1 MKMNPIFN
9 LLRRTMFAA
18 LAATTIACGGDD
30 PVVPQLPGGG
40 NNGQDGTE
48 EEKPEIKP
56 DEGITL
62 YGLVSDSE
70 GNPLEGIV
78 VSDGYSVV
86 ATDAKGVYQ
95 IVRSANA
102 KYVFIS
108 APSGYEIPTQANYGS
123 YQGTYQAANSLT
135 GSSTKPYRADF
146 TLTKLSQ
153 SDTRF
158 LLFGLGD
165 PQPDNDEH
173 IKRFRTETVPD
184 VKKIKA
190 DYTIPT
196 VGIAL
201 GDILGKGDAQ
211 TFTSMKRA
219 LGETGVPFF
228 TTIGN
233 HDKSSVDYTGDTYR
247 DVLGPRWY
255 SFNRGEVHFVAM
267 DNCLFS
273 GQDYTGG
280 FTDEQVAWLEKD
292 LSFVPTSKMIVLYYH
307 IPLRDTNYRNRQKVL
322 DLISKYQNPTLM
334 CAHTHYFQPYHMRS
348 HNLFERI
355 HGGTCGYFWRSNCG
369 GDGTPN
375 GFMVYE
381 IDGTKIVDTYF
392 KASQRPDDHQI
403 RLYHGDAVFAGPY
416 ATYKYDLGADVVVA
430 NVFAAGMDGTTWK
443 VELSEDGGKTW
454 SDMSPIEQNYGD
466 RWIRG
471 YHIGVEH
478 HPTESGTSPC
488 YHQYQYKLK
497 DAAATAIEV
506 RATDSFGH
514 VYTQDTFTADN
525 DFTEAENTDRTP
537 PAQTDGLSEKA
548 VRPCFRNR
556 PPPDRRSVPKKIR
569 TRSRRIFKKKQYLS
583 QPEPDTR
590 SRPNRNGF
598 CTGRGQNE
606 RHYGKSHSS
615 GRHARLLRP
624 RLVTDV
630 PHIQLCGLLQP
641 ATDSFRCAARAERR
655 HGGGRG
661 RFRLAPARQHGDRL
675 DPPVGR
681 AAPRRQHGPRRSAAA
696 GRNTGDVGRHGNRPQ
711 RIQQPAR
718 PGGEIPANLDFP
730 RP

>member
-40 NNGQDGTE
+40 NNGQNGTE

-70 GNPLEGIV
+70 GNPLEGVV

-497 DAAATAIEV
+497 DACDRQLRPCLHARYLHCGQRLHGGGKILTAPLPHK
-506 RATDSFGH
+506 RTDCLF
-514 VYTQDTFTADN
+514 Q
-525 DFTEAENTDRTP
+525 
-537 PAQTDGLSEKA
+537 A

-583 QPEPDTR
+583 QPEPGHPLPTESERLLHRTR
-590 SRPNRNGF
+590 TKRKALWKKSFIGPPRAVTSTTAGYRRSTHSALRITTTRNGF
-598 CTGRGQNE
+598 I
-606 RHYGKSHSS
+606 S
-615 GRHARLLRP
+615 
-624 RLVTDV
+624 V
-630 PHIQLCGLLQP
+630 
-641 ATDSFRCAARAERR
+641 RCAC
-655 HGGGRG
+655 
-661 RFRLAPARQHGDRL
+661 
-675 DPPVGR
+675 
-681 AAPRRQHGPRRSAAA
+681 
-696 GRNTGDVGRHGNRPQ
+696 
-711 RIQQPAR
+711 
-718 PGGEIPANLDFP
+718 
-730 RP
+730 

>member
-70 GNPLEGIV
+70 GNPLEGVV

-322 DLISKYQNPTLM
+322 DLISKYQTPTLM

-348 HNLFERI
+348 HNLFER
-355 HGGTCGYFWRSNCG
+355 T
-369 GDGTPN
+369 T
-375 GFMVYE
+375 
-381 IDGTKIVDTYF
+381 
-392 KASQRPDDHQI
+392 
-403 RLYHGDAVFAGPY
+403 AVRA
-416 ATYKYDLGADVVVA
+416 AISGAR
-430 NVFAAGMDGTTWK
+430 T
-443 VELSEDGGKTW
+443 
-454 SDMSPIEQNYGD
+454 
-466 RWIRG
+466 
-471 YHIGVEH
+471 
-478 HPTESGTSPC
+478 
-488 YHQYQYKLK
+488 
-497 DAAATAIEV
+497 AAATA
-506 RATDSFGH
+506 RP
-514 VYTQDTFTADN
+514 TASWSTRS
-525 DFTEAENTDRTP
+525 TERRSSTP
-537 PAQTDGLSEKA
+537 IS
-548 VRPCFRNR
+548 RP
-556 PPPDRRSVPKKIR
+556 RSVPTIIR
-569 TRSRRIFKKKQYLS
+569 YASITATPSSRGLTPPTNTIW
-583 QPEPDTR
+583 
-590 SRPNRNGF
+590 
-598 CTGRGQNE
+598 GRTSSWPTSSPPAWTA
-606 RHYGKSHSS
+606 RRGKWSS
-615 GRHARLLRP
+615 P
-624 RLVTDV
+624 RTAAKR
-630 PHIQLCGLLQP
+630 G
-641 ATDSFRCAARAERR
+641 AT
-655 HGGGRG
+655 
-661 RFRLAPARQHGDRL
+661 
-675 DPPVGR
+675 
-681 AAPRRQHGPRRSAAA
+681 
-696 GRNTGDVGRHGNRPQ
+696 
-711 RIQQPAR
+711 
-718 PGGEIPANLDFP
+718 
-730 RP
+730 

>member
-40 NNGQDGTE
+40 NNGQNGTE

-70 GNPLEGIV
+70 GNPLEGVV

-267 DNCLFS
+267 DQLPLLGS
-273 GQDYTGG
+273 GLHRRLHRRAGGVARKGSVLRPHEQD
-280 FTDEQVAWLEKD
+280 DRALLPHPAARHEL
-292 LSFVPTSKMIVLYYH
+292 P
-307 IPLRDTNYRNRQKVL
+307 
-322 DLISKYQNPTLM
+322 
-334 CAHTHYFQPYHMRS
+334 QPP
-348 HNLFERI
+348 E
-355 HGGTCGYFWRSNCG
+355 G
-369 GDGTPN
+369 
-375 GFMVYE
+375 
-381 IDGTKIVDTYF
+381 
-392 KASQRPDDHQI
+392 ARPDFQI
-403 RLYHGDAVFAGPY
+403 PEPY
-416 ATYKYDLGADVVVA
+416 AD
-430 NVFAAGMDGTTWK
+430 
-443 VELSEDGGKTW
+443 
-454 SDMSPIEQNYGD
+454 
-466 RWIRG
+466 
-471 YHIGVEH
+471 
-478 HPTESGTSPC
+478 
-488 YHQYQYKLK
+488 
-497 DAAATAIEV
+497 
-506 RATDSFGH
+506 
-514 VYTQDTFTADN
+514 
-525 DFTEAENTDRTP
+525 
-537 PAQTDGLSEKA
+537 
-548 VRPCFRNR
+548 VRPHALF
-556 PPPDRRSVPKKIR
+556 PA
-569 TRSRRIFKKKQYLS
+569 LS
-583 QPEPDTR
+583 
-590 SRPNRNGF
+590 
-598 CTGRGQNE
+598 
-606 RHYGKSHSS
+606 
-615 GRHARLLRP
+615 HA
-624 RLVTDV
+624 
-630 PHIQLCGLLQP
+630 
-641 ATDSFRCAARAERR
+641 
-655 HGGGRG
+655 
-661 RFRLAPARQHGDRL
+661 LA
-675 DPPVGR
+675 
-681 AAPRRQHGPRRSAAA
+681 
-696 GRNTGDVGRHGNRPQ
+696 
-711 RIQQPAR
+711 
-718 PGGEIPANLDFP
+718 
-730 RP
+730 

>member
-9 LLRRTMFAA
+9 MLRRTMFAA

-70 GNPLEGIV
+70 GNPLEGVV

-219 LGETGVPFF
+219 LGESGVPFF

-525 DFTEAENTDRTP
+525 DFTEAE
-537 PAQTDGLSEKA
+537 K
-548 VRPCFRNR
+548 
-556 PPPDRRSVPKKIR
+556 
-569 TRSRRIFKKKQYLS
+569 Y
-583 QPEPDTR
+583 
-590 SRPNRNGF
+590 
-598 CTGRGQNE
+598 
-606 RHYGKSHSS
+606 
-615 GRHARLLRP
+615 
-624 RLVTDV
+624 
-630 PHIQLCGLLQP
+630 
-641 ATDSFRCAARAERR
+641 
-655 HGGGRG
+655 
-661 RFRLAPARQHGDRL
+661 
-675 DPPVGR
+675 
-681 AAPRRQHGPRRSAAA
+681 
-696 GRNTGDVGRHGNRPQ
+696 
-711 RIQQPAR
+711 
-718 PGGEIPANLDFP
+718 
-730 RP
+730 

>member
-1 MKMNPIFN
+1 MQKRNKVLAGVLTGALVLSAGPM
-9 LLRRTMFAA
+9 A
-18 LAATTIACGGDD
+18 LAATANYNDSSVTGGSAAW
-30 PVVPQLPGGG
+30 
-40 NNGQDGTE
+40 QDWVKEWET
-48 EEKPEIKP
+48 
-56 DEGITL
+56 
-62 YGLVSDSE
+62 
-70 GNPLEGIV
+70 
-78 VSDGYSVV
+78 V
-86 ATDAKGVYQ
+86 ATDYTKVSLTPGADETQLNFAWYSKTE
-95 IVRSANA
+95 
-102 KYVFIS
+102 
-108 APSGYEIPTQANYGS
+108 SGKAATPVVHF
-123 YQGTYQAANSLT
+123 GTDKDHLTAFTGKAAQVDNSLT
-135 GSSTKPYRADF
+135 DGVAYDYNHVTVTGLEANTTYYYTVEKNGVQSEVQEYKTGSFDSVKMLYV
-146 TLTKLSQ
+146 
-153 SDTRF
+153 
-158 LLFGLGD
+158 GD
-165 PQPDNDEH
+165 PQIGASKGQPQSGEVLAASSGAANTAARNDA
-173 IKRFRTETVPD
+173 FAWNRTLE
-184 VKKIKA
+184 
-190 DYTIPT
+190 
-196 VGIAL
+196 IATAQNPGVNFIISA
-201 GDILGKGDAQ
+201 GDQVNK
-211 TFTSMKRA
+211 
-219 LGETGVPFF
+219 TGQAKEEEYAGYLSPAVLAGLPVA

-525 DFTEAENTDRTP
+525 DFTEAE
-537 PAQTDGLSEKA
+537 K
-548 VRPCFRNR
+548 
-556 PPPDRRSVPKKIR
+556 
-569 TRSRRIFKKKQYLS
+569 Y
-583 QPEPDTR
+583 
-590 SRPNRNGF
+590 
-598 CTGRGQNE
+598 
-606 RHYGKSHSS
+606 
-615 GRHARLLRP
+615 
-624 RLVTDV
+624 
-630 PHIQLCGLLQP
+630 
-641 ATDSFRCAARAERR
+641 
-655 HGGGRG
+655 
-661 RFRLAPARQHGDRL
+661 
-675 DPPVGR
+675 
-681 AAPRRQHGPRRSAAA
+681 
-696 GRNTGDVGRHGNRPQ
+696 
-711 RIQQPAR
+711 
-718 PGGEIPANLDFP
+718 
-730 RP
+730 

>member
-40 NNGQDGTE
+40 NNGQNGTE

-70 GNPLEGIV
+70 GNPLEGVV

-525 DFTEAENTDRTP
+525 DFTEAEKYCPHPSRTN
-537 PAQTDGLSEKA
+537 G
-548 VRPCFRNR
+548 
-556 PPPDRRSVPKKIR
+556 R
-569 TRSRRIFKKKQYLS
+569 T
-583 QPEPDTR
+583 
-590 SRPNRNGF
+590 
-598 CTGRGQNE
+598 
-606 RHYGKSHSS
+606 
-615 GRHARLLRP
+615 A
-624 RLVTDV
+624 
-630 PHIQLCGLLQP
+630 
-641 ATDSFRCAARAERR
+641 
-655 HGGGRG
+655 
-661 RFRLAPARQHGDRL
+661 
-675 DPPVGR
+675 
-681 AAPRRQHGPRRSAAA
+681 
-696 GRNTGDVGRHGNRPQ
+696 
-711 RIQQPAR
+711 
-718 PGGEIPANLDFP
+718 
-730 RP
+730 

>member
-70 GNPLEGIV
+70 GNPLEGVV

-375 GFMVYE
+375 GYAVYDVE
-381 IDGTKIVDTYF
+381 GAAISRRRRLRG
-392 KASQRPDDHQI
+392 ALRHLQI
-403 RLYHGDAVFAGPY
+403 RSGGGRRRGQRLRRRHGRH
-416 ATYKYDLGADVVVA
+416 DV
-430 NVFAAGMDGTTWK
+430 
-443 VELSEDGGKTW
+443 
-454 SDMSPIEQNYGD
+454 
-466 RWIRG
+466 
-471 YHIGVEH
+471 
-478 HPTESGTSPC
+478 ESGALRGRRQNVERHESDRA
-488 YHQYQYKLK
+488 KL
-497 DAAATAIEV
+497 
-506 RATDSFGH
+506 RRPLDSGIPH
-514 VYTQDTFTADN
+514 RR
-525 DFTEAENTDRTP
+525 RTP
-537 PAQTDGLSEKA
+537 PHRKRYEPLLSPVSVQTERCSRHCHRGACDRQLRSCLHAGYLHCGQRLHGGGKILTAPLPHKRTDCLFQA

-556 PPPDRRSVPKKIR
+556 P
-569 TRSRRIFKKKQYLS
+569 
-583 QPEPDTR
+583 
-590 SRPNRNGF
+590 
-598 CTGRGQNE
+598 
-606 RHYGKSHSS
+606 
-615 GRHARLLRP
+615 
-624 RLVTDV
+624 
-630 PHIQLCGLLQP
+630 
-641 ATDSFRCAARAERR
+641 
-655 HGGGRG
+655 
-661 RFRLAPARQHGDRL
+661 
-675 DPPVGR
+675 
-681 AAPRRQHGPRRSAAA
+681 
-696 GRNTGDVGRHGNRPQ
+696 
-711 RIQQPAR
+711 
-718 PGGEIPANLDFP
+718 
-730 RP
+730 

>member
-70 GNPLEGIV
+70 GNPLEGVV

-228 TTIGN
+228 TTIG
-233 HDKSSVDYTGDTYR
+233 
-247 DVLGPRWY
+247 
-255 SFNRGEVHFVAM
+255 
-267 DNCLFS
+267 
-273 GQDYTGG
+273 
-280 FTDEQVAWLEKD
+280 
-292 LSFVPTSKMIVLYYH
+292 
-307 IPLRDTNYRNRQKVL
+307 
-322 DLISKYQNPTLM
+322 
-334 CAHTHYFQPYHMRS
+334 
-348 HNLFERI
+348 
-355 HGGTCGYFWRSNCG
+355 
-369 GDGTPN
+369 
-375 GFMVYE
+375 
-381 IDGTKIVDTYF
+381 KI
-392 KASQRPDDHQI
+392 
-403 RLYHGDAVFAGPY
+403 
-416 ATYKYDLGADVVVA
+416 
-430 NVFAAGMDGTTWK
+430 
-443 VELSEDGGKTW
+443 
-454 SDMSPIEQNYGD
+454 
-466 RWIRG
+466 
-471 YHIGVEH
+471 
-478 HPTESGTSPC
+478 
-488 YHQYQYKLK
+488 
-497 DAAATAIEV
+497 
-506 RATDSFGH
+506 
-514 VYTQDTFTADN
+514 
-525 DFTEAENTDRTP
+525 
-537 PAQTDGLSEKA
+537 
-548 VRPCFRNR
+548 
-556 PPPDRRSVPKKIR
+556 
-569 TRSRRIFKKKQYLS
+569 
-583 QPEPDTR
+583 
-590 SRPNRNGF
+590 
-598 CTGRGQNE
+598 
-606 RHYGKSHSS
+606 
-615 GRHARLLRP
+615 
-624 RLVTDV
+624 
-630 PHIQLCGLLQP
+630 
-641 ATDSFRCAARAERR
+641 
-655 HGGGRG
+655 
-661 RFRLAPARQHGDRL
+661 
-675 DPPVGR
+675 GR
-681 AAPRRQHGPRRSAAA
+681 ASCRER
-696 GRNTGDVGRHGNRPQ
+696 V
-711 RIQQPAR
+711 
-718 PGGEIPANLDFP
+718 
-730 RP
+730 

>member
-108 APSGYEIPTQANYGS
+108 APSGYEIPTQ
-123 YQGTYQAANSLT
+123 
-135 GSSTKPYRADF
+135 
-146 TLTKLSQ
+146 
-153 SDTRF
+153 
-158 LLFGLGD
+158 
-165 PQPDNDEH
+165 
-173 IKRFRTETVPD
+173 VPD

-255 SFNRGEVHFVAM
+255 SFNRGDVHFVAM

-525 DFTEAENTDRTP
+525 DFTEAE
-537 PAQTDGLSEKA
+537 K
-548 VRPCFRNR
+548 
-556 PPPDRRSVPKKIR
+556 
-569 TRSRRIFKKKQYLS
+569 Y
-583 QPEPDTR
+583 
-590 SRPNRNGF
+590 
-598 CTGRGQNE
+598 
-606 RHYGKSHSS
+606 
-615 GRHARLLRP
+615 
-624 RLVTDV
+624 
-630 PHIQLCGLLQP
+630 
-641 ATDSFRCAARAERR
+641 
-655 HGGGRG
+655 
-661 RFRLAPARQHGDRL
+661 
-675 DPPVGR
+675 
-681 AAPRRQHGPRRSAAA
+681 
-696 GRNTGDVGRHGNRPQ
+696 
-711 RIQQPAR
+711 
-718 PGGEIPANLDFP
+718 
-730 RP
+730 

>member
-70 GNPLEGIV
+70 GNPLEGVV

-416 ATYKYDLGADVVVA
+416 ATYKYDLGGGRRRGQRLRRRHGRHDV
-430 NVFAAGMDGTTWK
+430 
-443 VELSEDGGKTW
+443 
-454 SDMSPIEQNYGD
+454 
-466 RWIRG
+466 
-471 YHIGVEH
+471 
-478 HPTESGTSPC
+478 ESGALRGRRQNVERHESDRA
-488 YHQYQYKLK
+488 KL
-497 DAAATAIEV
+497 
-506 RATDSFGH
+506 RRPLDSGIPH
-514 VYTQDTFTADN
+514 RR
-525 DFTEAENTDRTP
+525 RTP
-537 PAQTDGLSEKA
+537 PHRKRYEPLLSPVSVQTERCSRHCHRGACDRQLRPCLHAGYLHCGQRLHGGGKILTAPLPHKRTDCLFQA

-556 PPPDRRSVPKKIR
+556 P
-569 TRSRRIFKKKQYLS
+569 
-583 QPEPDTR
+583 
-590 SRPNRNGF
+590 
-598 CTGRGQNE
+598 
-606 RHYGKSHSS
+606 
-615 GRHARLLRP
+615 
-624 RLVTDV
+624 
-630 PHIQLCGLLQP
+630 
-641 ATDSFRCAARAERR
+641 
-655 HGGGRG
+655 
-661 RFRLAPARQHGDRL
+661 
-675 DPPVGR
+675 
-681 AAPRRQHGPRRSAAA
+681 
-696 GRNTGDVGRHGNRPQ
+696 
-711 RIQQPAR
+711 
-718 PGGEIPANLDFP
+718 
-730 RP
+730 

>member
-1 MKMNPIFN
+1 MQKRNKVLAGVLTGALVLSAGPM
-9 LLRRTMFAA
+9 A
-18 LAATTIACGGDD
+18 LAAT
-30 PVVPQLPGGG
+30 
-40 NNGQDGTE
+40 
-48 EEKPEIKP
+48 
-56 DEGITL
+56 
-62 YGLVSDSE
+62 
-70 GNPLEGIV
+70 
-78 VSDGYSVV
+78 
-86 ATDAKGVYQ
+86 
-95 IVRSANA
+95 
-102 KYVFIS
+102 
-108 APSGYEIPTQANYGS
+108 ANYNDS
-123 YQGTYQAANSLT
+123 SVT
-135 GSSTKPYRADF
+135 GSSAAWQDWVKEWETVAADYTKVSLTPGADETQLNFAWYSKTESGKAATPVVHFGTDKDHLTAF
-146 TLTKLSQ
+146 TGKAAQVDDSLTDGVAYDYNHVTVTGLEANTTYYYTVEKNGVQ
-153 SDTRF
+153 SEVQEYKTGSFDSVKM
-158 LLFGLGD
+158 LYVGD
-165 PQPDNDEH
+165 PQIGASKGQPQNGEALTAGSGAANTAARNDA
-173 IKRFRTETVPD
+173 FAWNRTLE
-184 VKKIKA
+184 
-190 DYTIPT
+190 
-196 VGIAL
+196 IATAQNPGVNFIISA
-201 GDILGKGDAQ
+201 GDQVNK
-211 TFTSMKRA
+211 
-219 LGETGVPFF
+219 TGQAKEEEYAGYLDPEVLASLPVA

-525 DFTEAENTDRTP
+525 DFTEAE
-537 PAQTDGLSEKA
+537 K
-548 VRPCFRNR
+548 
-556 PPPDRRSVPKKIR
+556 
-569 TRSRRIFKKKQYLS
+569 Y
-583 QPEPDTR
+583 
-590 SRPNRNGF
+590 
-598 CTGRGQNE
+598 
-606 RHYGKSHSS
+606 
-615 GRHARLLRP
+615 
-624 RLVTDV
+624 
-630 PHIQLCGLLQP
+630 
-641 ATDSFRCAARAERR
+641 
-655 HGGGRG
+655 
-661 RFRLAPARQHGDRL
+661 
-675 DPPVGR
+675 
-681 AAPRRQHGPRRSAAA
+681 
-696 GRNTGDVGRHGNRPQ
+696 
-711 RIQQPAR
+711 
-718 PGGEIPANLDFP
+718 
-730 RP
+730 

>member
-1 MKMNPIFN
+1 MQKRNKVLAGVLTGALVLSAGPM
-9 LLRRTMFAA
+9 A
-18 LAATTIACGGDD
+18 LAAT
-30 PVVPQLPGGG
+30 
-40 NNGQDGTE
+40 
-48 EEKPEIKP
+48 
-56 DEGITL
+56 
-62 YGLVSDSE
+62 
-70 GNPLEGIV
+70 
-78 VSDGYSVV
+78 
-86 ATDAKGVYQ
+86 
-95 IVRSANA
+95 
-102 KYVFIS
+102 
-108 APSGYEIPTQANYGS
+108 ANYNDSSVTGGS
-123 YQGTYQAANSLT
+123 AAWQDWVKEWETVAADYTKVSLTPGADETQLNFAWYSKTERGKAATPLVHFGTDKDHLTAFTGKAAQVDNSLT
-135 GSSTKPYRADF
+135 DGVAYDYNHVTVTGLEANTTYYYTVEKNGVQSEVQEYKTGSFDSVKMLYV
-146 TLTKLSQ
+146 
-153 SDTRF
+153 
-158 LLFGLGD
+158 GD
-165 PQPDNDEH
+165 PQIGASKGQPQNGEALTAGSGAANTAARNDA
-173 IKRFRTETVPD
+173 FAWNRTLE
-184 VKKIKA
+184 
-190 DYTIPT
+190 
-196 VGIAL
+196 IATAQNPGVNFIISA
-201 GDILGKGDAQ
+201 GDQVNK
-211 TFTSMKRA
+211 
-219 LGETGVPFF
+219 TGQAKEEEYAGYLSPAVLAGLPVA

-478 HPTESGTSPC
+478 HPPESGTSPC

-525 DFTEAENTDRTP
+525 DFTEAE
-537 PAQTDGLSEKA
+537 K
-548 VRPCFRNR
+548 
-556 PPPDRRSVPKKIR
+556 
-569 TRSRRIFKKKQYLS
+569 Y
-583 QPEPDTR
+583 
-590 SRPNRNGF
+590 
-598 CTGRGQNE
+598 
-606 RHYGKSHSS
+606 
-615 GRHARLLRP
+615 
-624 RLVTDV
+624 
-630 PHIQLCGLLQP
+630 
-641 ATDSFRCAARAERR
+641 
-655 HGGGRG
+655 
-661 RFRLAPARQHGDRL
+661 
-675 DPPVGR
+675 
-681 AAPRRQHGPRRSAAA
+681 
-696 GRNTGDVGRHGNRPQ
+696 
-711 RIQQPAR
+711 
-718 PGGEIPANLDFP
+718 
-730 RP
+730 

>member
-70 GNPLEGIV
+70 GNPLEGVV

-443 VELSEDGGKTW
+443 VELSEDGGKT
-454 SDMSPIEQNYGD
+454 
-466 RWIRG
+466 
-471 YHIGVEH
+471 
-478 HPTESGTSPC
+478 
-488 YHQYQYKLK
+488 
-497 DAAATAIEV
+497 
-506 RATDSFGH
+506 
-514 VYTQDTFTADN
+514 
-525 DFTEAENTDRTP
+525 
-537 PAQTDGLSEKA
+537 
-548 VRPCFRNR
+548 
-556 PPPDRRSVPKKIR
+556 
-569 TRSRRIFKKKQYLS
+569 
-583 QPEPDTR
+583 
-590 SRPNRNGF
+590 
-598 CTGRGQNE
+598 
-606 RHYGKSHSS
+606 
-615 GRHARLLRP
+615 
-624 RLVTDV
+624 
-630 PHIQLCGLLQP
+630 
-641 ATDSFRCAARAERR
+641 
-655 HGGGRG
+655 
-661 RFRLAPARQHGDRL
+661 
-675 DPPVGR
+675 
-681 AAPRRQHGPRRSAAA
+681 
-696 GRNTGDVGRHGNRPQ
+696 
-711 RIQQPAR
+711 
-718 PGGEIPANLDFP
+718 
-730 RP
+730 

>member
-1 MKMNPIFN
+1 M
-9 LLRRTMFAA
+9 
-18 LAATTIACGGDD
+18 
-30 PVVPQLPGGG
+30 
-40 NNGQDGTE
+40 
-48 EEKPEIKP
+48 
-56 DEGITL
+56 
-62 YGLVSDSE
+62 
-70 GNPLEGIV
+70 
-78 VSDGYSVV
+78 
-86 ATDAKGVYQ
+86 
-95 IVRSANA
+95 RSANA

-381 IDGTKIVDTYF
+381 IDGTKIVDHLF
-392 KASQRPDDHQI
+392 QGLAASRRSPDTPLSRRRRLRGALRHLQI
-403 RLYHGDAVFAGPY
+403 RFGGGRRRGQRLRRRHGRH
-416 ATYKYDLGADVVVA
+416 DV
-430 NVFAAGMDGTTWK
+430 
-443 VELSEDGGKTW
+443 
-454 SDMSPIEQNYGD
+454 
-466 RWIRG
+466 
-471 YHIGVEH
+471 
-478 HPTESGTSPC
+478 ESGALRRRRQNVERHEPDRA
-488 YHQYQYKLK
+488 KL
-497 DAAATAIEV
+497 
-506 RATDSFGH
+506 RRPLDSGIPH
-514 VYTQDTFTADN
+514 RR
-525 DFTEAENTDRTP
+525 RTP
-537 PAQTDGLSEKA
+537 PHRKRYEPLLSPVSVQTERCGRHRHRGACDRQLRPCLHAGYLHCGQRLHGGGKILTAPLPHKRTDCLFQA

-556 PPPDRRSVPKKIR
+556 P
-569 TRSRRIFKKKQYLS
+569 
-583 QPEPDTR
+583 
-590 SRPNRNGF
+590 
-598 CTGRGQNE
+598 
-606 RHYGKSHSS
+606 
-615 GRHARLLRP
+615 
-624 RLVTDV
+624 
-630 PHIQLCGLLQP
+630 
-641 ATDSFRCAARAERR
+641 
-655 HGGGRG
+655 
-661 RFRLAPARQHGDRL
+661 
-675 DPPVGR
+675 
-681 AAPRRQHGPRRSAAA
+681 
-696 GRNTGDVGRHGNRPQ
+696 
-711 RIQQPAR
+711 
-718 PGGEIPANLDFP
+718 
-730 RP
+730 